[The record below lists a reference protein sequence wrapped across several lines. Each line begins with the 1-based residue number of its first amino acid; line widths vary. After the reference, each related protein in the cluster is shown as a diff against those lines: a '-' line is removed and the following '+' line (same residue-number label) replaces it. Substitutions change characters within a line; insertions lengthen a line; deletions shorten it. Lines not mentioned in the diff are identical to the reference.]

1 MSRVIELVGVS
12 SERHDVSYVLRICA
26 VAALGGILFG
36 YDTSVISGA
45 IGPIRAH
52 FHLSDAETGWAVSS
66 VILGCIAGA
75 FASGW
80 LAHKLGRRL
89 ALFVCAI
96 LFSVQSLGA
105 ALAPDF
111 TQFVLYRMLGGLAVG
126 IASAVSPM
134 YMSEV
139 SPKDIRGRA
148 LSMEQFA
155 IVLGALLVYIVNY
168 LIAARASETW
178 LNEWGWR
185 WMLGSEIVPC
195 VIFCATI
202 FLIPES
208 PRWHMI
214 KGREDHALRT
224 LARISNE
231 AHAQSLINEIRISI
245 THHGAASRSLIGI
258 LRDRRARWIIFIGAM
273 VAGLQQFTGINI
285 VVYYAPMLLSASS
298 GSLQNALFQT
308 IWIGVANLAGG
319 MIGAWIVDRKG
330 RRPLILWGSLGMTLG
345 LLASS
350 LALYTQDTGLLALF
364 GLLLYMLMFG
374 LSWGPVAWI
383 LVSEMFPNRLR
394 SIGMSLAVA
403 SNWVMNFI
411 VAQSFPMLAGN
422 ATLNAVFHGAFS
434 MWLFAALCLASMLF
448 VLRFVPETKGV
459 SLEKIEETMLAG
471 RFGSHLATGASSI
484 GNRRNSE
491 LPPD

>member
-1 MSRVIELVGVS
+1 MKRFRALVGVS

-45 IGPIRAH
+45 IGPIREH
-52 FHLSDAETGWAVSS
+52 FHLSDAATGWAVSS
-66 VILGCIAGA
+66 VILGCIIGA
-75 FASGW
+75 FSSGW
-80 LAHKLGRRL
+80 LAHTLGRRM
-89 ALFVCAI
+89 ALFICAI
-96 LFSVQSLGA
+96 LFSVQSFGA

-111 TQFVLYRMLGGLAVG
+111 LQFVLYRILGGLAVG

-139 SPKDIRGRA
+139 SPKDMRGRA

-155 IVLGALLVYIVNY
+155 IVVGALLVYVVNY
-168 LIAARASETW
+168 LIAARATAEWLETM
-178 LNEWGWR
+178 GWR
-185 WMLGSEIVPC
+185 WMLGSEIIPC
-195 VIFCATI
+195 LIFCATI

-214 KGREDHALRT
+214 RGREDHALRT
-224 LARISNE
+224 LSRISNE
-231 AHAQSLINEIRISI
+231 SHARSLMAEIRDSM
-245 THHGAASRSLIGI
+245 THHGGNGQSLAAL

-308 IWIGVANLAGG
+308 IWIGVANLVGG

-345 LLASS
+345 LLVSS
-350 LALYTQDTGLLALF
+350 VALYTQDTGLLALF
-364 GLLLYMLMFG
+364 GLLFYMVMFG

-383 LVSEMFPNRLR
+383 LVSEIFPNRIR
-394 SIGMSLAVA
+394 SAGMSLAVA
-403 SNWVMNFI
+403 SNWVMNFV
-411 VAQSFPMLAGN
+411 VAQGFPMLAGN
-422 ATLNAVFHGAFS
+422 RTLNEAFHGAFS
-434 MWLFAALCLASMLF
+434 MWLFALLCLGSMAF
-448 VLRFVPETKGV
+448 VLRYVPETKGV
-459 SLEKIEETMLAG
+459 SLEKIEDTMLG
-471 RFGSHLATGASSI
+471 NVSSSLDSATMPRERIIPLDHA
-484 GNRRNSE
+484 
-491 LPPD
+491 

>member
-1 MSRVIELVGVS
+1 MRRIQSLVGVT

-52 FHLSDAETGWAVSS
+52 FHLSDAATGWAVSS
-66 VILGCIAGA
+66 VILGCIIGA
-75 FASGW
+75 FGSGW
-80 LAHKLGRRL
+80 LAHMLGRRM
-89 ALFVCAI
+89 ALFICAI
-96 LFSVQSLGA
+96 LFSVQSVGA

-111 TQFVLYRMLGGLAVG
+111 TQFVIYRILGGLAVG

-139 SPKDIRGRA
+139 SPKDMRGRA

-155 IVLGALLVYIVNY
+155 IVLGALIVYVVNY
-168 LIAARASETW
+168 LIAARASTAW
-178 LNEWGWR
+178 LEEMGWR

-195 VIFCATI
+195 LVFCATI

-214 KGREDHALRT
+214 RGRESHALKT
-224 LARISNE
+224 LSRISNE
-231 AHAQSLINEIRISI
+231 AHA
-245 THHGAASRSLIGI
+245 RSLIAEIRESMTQHTRQGPALMTV
-258 LRDRRARWIIFIGAM
+258 LRDHRARWIVFAGAM

-285 VVYYAPMLLSASS
+285 VVYYAPMLLSTTS

-308 IWIGVANLAGG
+308 IWIGVANLVGG

-330 RRPLILWGSLGMTLG
+330 RRPLILWGSLGMTIG
-345 LLASS
+345 LLVSS
-350 LALYTQDTGLLALF
+350 VALYRQDSGLLALF
-364 GLLLYMLMFG
+364 GLLFYMLMFG

-383 LVSEMFPNRLR
+383 LVSEIFPNRIR

-403 SNWVMNFI
+403 SNWVMNFV
-411 VAQSFPMLAGN
+411 VAQGFPMLAGN
-422 ATLNAVFHGAFS
+422 HALNEAFHGAFS
-434 MWLFAALCLASMLF
+434 MWLFAALCLGSMVF
-448 VLRFVPETKGV
+448 VLRYIPETKGV
-459 SLEKIEETMLAG
+459 SLEKIEETMMAG
-471 RFGSHLATGASSI
+471 PAYSASRP
-484 GNRRNSE
+484 GNKPLSTRR
-491 LPPD
+491 PVDHT